1 MFYDSLLLVTTI
13 SAFVVGFVCAGA
25 LSYWQNRRV
34 RHFDA
39 KIAGLSADA
48 QAVLNAYPGSSIIL
62 SKNGRVIRA
71 DASVVAYGL
80 VDGEKVTNQSMQDLV
95 SSERPSGSV
104 TTSEIQVTQGPA
116 HQWMH
121 DGVGVTGTAAS
132 PAILRVTVAPLLEEM
147 TLILIEDVTRAR
159 RLNATRR
166 DFTANVSHE
175 LKTPVGAIALLAE
188 TLAEC
193 GDDRESRDYF
203 VERLGKES
211 RRLKALVADIIEL
224 SRLQDSQD
232 QQFEEPVEVSR
243 VVSEAL
249 ESVTTAA
256 TEKQIELE
264 YRQCPGLWQVRGD
277 HRLLTMAV
285 RNLLD
290 NAVRYSSP
298 GSQVEMQVQVEPWTV
313 AQLQQGEVSLENNAA
328 KASEKMVENP
338 GVETE
343 PAAINPAQAKS
354 ISITVKDN
362 GPGIAQS
369 EQERVFERFYRVD
382 SARSRQTG
390 GTGLGLSIVKHVMA
404 DHGGI
409 VTLESVLGE
418 GSKFSLILPL
428 IEAET
433 ENSPVRI
440 PGANATAKAMR

>member
-1 MFYDSLLLVTTI
+1 MFYDSLLLI
-13 SAFVVGFVCAGA
+13 AALSAFVVGFVCAGA
-25 LSYWQNRRV
+25 LTYWQTRRGK
-34 RHFDA
+34 RFEA
-39 KIAGLSADA
+39 KVSGLSNDA
-48 QAVLNAYPGSSIIL
+48 LAVLNAFPGSSIL
-62 SKNGRVIRA
+62 LDEKGKVIRA
-71 DASVVAYGL
+71 DASATAYGL
-80 VDGEKVTNQSMQDLV
+80 VDGEEICHAGMRQLIN
-95 SSERPSGSV
+95 SERPSGSV
-104 TTSEIQVTQGPA
+104 KTTEIQVSQSPS

-121 DGVGVTGTAAS
+121 DGVGVTGAGSS
-132 PAILRVTVAPLLEEM
+132 PAILRVTVAPLPEEM
-147 TLILIEDVTRAR
+147 TLVLIEDVTRAR

-203 VERLGKES
+203 VQRLGKES
-211 RRLKALVADIIEL
+211 RRLRDLVADIIEL

-232 QQFEEPVEVSR
+232 HQFAETVEISR
-243 VVSEAL
+243 IVSEAI

-256 TEKQIELE
+256 SEKQIDIN
-264 YRQCPGLWQVRGD
+264 YHQPNGLWQVRGD

-290 NAVRYSSP
+290 NAVRYSSQ
-298 GSQVEMQVQVEPWTV
+298 GSHVEVEVSAQPWTV
-313 AQLQQGEVSLENNAA
+313 AEIQKGQVEPKNLTDSSAANLTGNA
-328 KASEKMVENP
+328 NP
-338 GVETE
+338 GFSLD
-343 PAAINPAQAKS
+343 QAKS
-354 ISITVKDN
+354 VRITVKDT

-418 GSKFSLILPL
+418 GSAFSLILPL
-428 IEAET
+428 SEAEA
-433 ENSPVRI
+433 E
-440 PGANATAKAMR
+440 GAQPAGSGSNANMVASR